1 MPFVGLCL
9 LAIRTT
15 CLFGCTHPSCGLL
28 GCNPLCEHIFMMLV
42 CSMHTLFHSVW
53 WYACLACFMPFCLA
67 LFVSLHLCTF
77 AYMFMHVSL
86 CMLVYVI
93 KLGSTISCGFTPI
106 LDTQDLESLLGT
118 LFDSTRVSFILQY
131 IGTMDIKSKPTF
143 VPLGHT
149 ISLDNMYDFFFL
161 VFPFV
166 GFLCCLLS
174 LLLVC

>member
-1 MPFVGLCL
+1 MLAL
-9 LAIRTT
+9 LA
-15 CLFGCTHPSCGLL
+15 
-28 GCNPLCEHIFMMLV
+28 LCPRLSF
-42 CSMHTLFHSVW
+42 F
-53 WYACLACFMPFCLA
+53 A
-67 LFVSLHLCTF
+67 SLHLCTF

-143 VPLGHT
+143 VPLGHP
-149 ISLDNMYDFFFL
+149 ISLDNMYDFFSLF
-161 VFPFV
+161 FPLWASFV
-166 GFLCCLLS
+166 LCYLFYLSASFVLFIVACTCLK
-174 LLLVC
+174 